1 MLLRRIKAETGGTGR
16 PGNRECLICGMQ
28 HQLPAPD
35 IADRARE
42 PVCIKCDSPLFSQSD
57 GSTLT
62 VDIAH
67 HHETVAR
74 ALDKFE
80 QTLNHVWQHSCAENL
95 RLVVGGGLIRDAVL
109 AELFFKKSR
118 GTVLDFCEENRGAVL
133 IKIRPSF

>member
-1 MLLRRIKAETGGTGR
+1 
-16 PGNRECLICGMQ
+16 MQ
-28 HQLPAPD
+28 HQLPALD

-57 GSTLT
+57 GSTVT

-67 HHETVAR
+67 QHETVAR

-80 QTLNHVWQHSCAENL
+80 LALNRVWQQSCAENL

-118 GTVLDFCEENRGAVL
+118 GTVLDFSEENRGAVL
-133 IKIRPSF
+133 IRIRPPY

>member
-1 MLLRRIKAETGGTGR
+1 ML
-16 PGNRECLICGMQ
+16 
-28 HQLPAPD
+28 HQLTAPD

-42 PVCIKCDSPLFSQSD
+42 AVCIKCDSPLFSQSD
-57 GSTLT
+57 GSTIT

-80 QTLNHVWQHSCAENL
+80 LALNKVWQQSYAENL
-95 RLVVGGGLIRDAVL
+95 RLIVGGGLIRDAVL

-118 GTVLDFCEENRGAVL
+118 GTVLDFSEENRGAVL
-133 IKIRPSF
+133 ISIRRPFRDPGSGLA

>member
-1 MLLRRIKAETGGTGR
+1 MLRRIKAGADESGRTGS
-16 PGNRECLICGMQ
+16 RECLICGMQ
-28 HQLPAPD
+28 HRLPAPD

-57 GSTLT
+57 GSTIT

-67 HHETVAR
+67 HHETVVR

-80 QTLNHVWQHSCAENL
+80 QTLNVVWQQSCAENL

-118 GTVLDFCEENRGAVL
+118 GTVLDFTEENRGAVL
-133 IKIRPSF
+133 IKIRQAF

>member
-1 MLLRRIKAETGGTGR
+1 MSGQKSKSESGQPRR
-16 PGNRECLICGMQ
+16 RECLVCGMQ
-28 HQLPAPD
+28 HQLAAPD

-57 GSTLT
+57 GSTRT

-80 QTLNHVWQHSCAENL
+80 QTLNQVWQQTYAEHL
-95 RLVVGGGLIRDAVL
+95 RLIVGGGLIRDAVL

-118 GTVLDFCEENRGAVL
+118 GTVLGFEEENRGAVL

>member
-1 MLLRRIKAETGGTGR
+1 MSAQQKNTQSGRTGR
-16 PGNRECLICGMQ
+16 RECLVCGMQ
-28 HQLPAPD
+28 HQLQATD

-57 GSTLT
+57 GSTIT

-80 QTLNHVWQHSCAENL
+80 QTLNQVWQQTYAENL
-95 RLVVGGGLIRDAVL
+95 RLIVGGGLIRDAVL
-109 AELFFKKSR
+109 AELFFKKNR
-118 GTVLDFCEENRGAVL
+118 GTVLDFTEENRGAVL
-133 IKIRPSF
+133 IQIRPSV